1 MGLSPTYE
9 ARFLDHPKKGSIL
22 LVSSPSSVKL
32 GIILE
37 LAGLL
42 KDRE

>member
-1 MGLSPTYE
+1 MGSSPTYE
-9 ARFLDHPKKGSIL
+9 ARFLGYPKKGSIL

-37 LAGLL
+37 LAGLA
-42 KDRE
+42 KDGE